1 MKTAGIILIA
11 VAVMAAAFTR
21 PFSKKEKK
29 ETGEPGTNNGFV
41 VAELFTSE
49 GCSSCPPA
57 DKLIE
62 KIQNDNPGKS
72 VYVLAFH
79 VDYWDHQGWKDRFSD
94 ASFTARQRQYADWLK
109 LETVYTPQM
118 VVNGRKEFIGSY
130 EGPITKT
137 ITKEL
142 GQPAAN
148 ALTLQTHV
156 EGSKL
161 HVDFTATP
169 EKNAELV
176 LALVQKTATSSVR
189 AGENEG
195 RQLTH
200 VQIVRQLYTQN
211 VNNTKKIS
219 IDLPADFNAKGFEL
233 IGFVQHKKDGR
244 ITAATKATF

>member
-1 MKTAGIILIA
+1 MIA
-11 VAVMAAAFTR
+11 VAVMAAAFAR
-21 PFSKKEKK
+21 PFNKSEKK
-29 ETGEPGTNNGFV
+29 EIGESGTNNGFV

-57 DKLIE
+57 DKLLE
-62 KIQNDNPGKS
+62 KIQQENPGKS

-79 VDYWDHQGWKDRFSD
+79 VDYWDHQGWKDRFSNP
-94 ASFTARQRQYADWLK
+94 AFTARQRQYADWLN

-142 GQPAAN
+142 DQPAAN
-148 ALTLQTHV
+148 ALTLRTHV

-176 LALVQKTATSSVR
+176 LALVQKSGTSNVK

-195 RQLTH
+195 RQLSH
-200 VQIVRQLYTQN
+200 VQIVRQLYTQD
-211 VNNTKKIS
+211 VNNNQKIS
-219 IDLPADFNAKGFEL
+219 IDLPADFNAKGYEL
-233 IGFVQHKKDGR
+233 IGFVQHKKDGK
-244 ITAATKATF
+244 ITAATKAEL

>member
-1 MKTAGIILIA
+1 MKTAAIIMIA
-11 VAVMAAAFTR
+11 TAVITAAFAR
-21 PFSKKEKK
+21 PFSKKEKN
-29 ETGEPGTNNGFV
+29 ETGDPGTNGFV

-62 KIQNDNPGKS
+62 KIQHENPDKS
-72 VYVLAFH
+72 IYVLAFH
-79 VDYWDHQGWKDRFSD
+79 VDYWDHQGWKDSFSSP
-94 ASFTARQRQYADWLK
+94 AFTARQRQYADWLN
-109 LETVYTPQM
+109 LETVYTPQL

-142 GQPAAN
+142 EQPVSD
-148 ALTLQTHV
+148 ALTLRTHV
-156 EGSKL
+156 EGNKL
-161 HVDFTATP
+161 QVDFTATT

-176 LALVQKTATSSVR
+176 LALVQKSATSKVM

-195 RQLTH
+195 RQLAH

-211 VNNTKKIS
+211 INNNKTIS
-219 IDLPADFNAKGFEL
+219 IDLPADFNTKGFEL
-233 IGFVQHKKDGR
+233 VGFVQHKKDGR
-244 ITAATKATF
+244 ITAATKAIF

>member
-1 MKTAGIILIA
+1 MIA
-11 VAVMAAAFTR
+11 VAVMAAAFAR
-21 PFSKKEKK
+21 PFTSKERK
-29 ETGEPGTNNGFV
+29 ETGTPGNNNGFV

-57 DKLIE
+57 DKVIE
-62 KIQNDNPGKS
+62 KIQNENPGKS

-94 ASFTARQRQYADWLK
+94 ASFTARQRRYADWLN
-109 LETVYTPQM
+109 LQTVYTPQM

-137 ITKEL
+137 ITNEL

-148 ALTLQTHV
+148 TLTLQTHV

-161 HVDFTATP
+161 HVDFTAAG

-176 LALVQKTATSSVR
+176 LALVQKNATSNVK
-189 AGENEG
+189 AGENTG
-195 RQLTH
+195 RQLSH
-200 VQIVRQLYTQN
+200 VQIVRQLYTQD
-211 VNNTKKIS
+211 VNNNKKITLE
-219 IDLPADFNAKGFEL
+219 LPADFNAKGFEL

-244 ITAATKATF
+244 ITAATKAEF

>member
-11 VAVMAAAFTR
+11 VAVMAAAFAR
-21 PFSKKEKK
+21 PFTNKEKK
-29 ETGEPGTNNGFV
+29 ETGEPDSNNGFV

-57 DKLIE
+57 DKLLE

-72 VYVLAFH
+72 IYVLAFH

-94 ASFTARQRQYADWLK
+94 AAFTARQRRYADWLK

-118 VVNGRKEFIGSY
+118 VLNGRKEFIGSY
-130 EGPITKT
+130 EGLITKT
-137 ITKEL
+137 IANEL

-148 ALTLQTHV
+148 TLTLQTHI
-156 EGSKL
+156 EGSNL
-161 HVDFTATP
+161 HVDFAATP

-176 LALVQKTATSSVR
+176 LALVQKTAISNVR

-200 VQIVRQLYTQN
+200 VQIVRQLYTQDIT
-211 VNNTKKIS
+211 NTKKIS
-219 IDLPADFNAKGFEL
+219 IELPADFNTKGFEL
-233 IGFVQHKKDGR
+233 VGFIQHKKDGR

>member
-1 MKTAGIILIA
+1 
-11 VAVMAAAFTR
+11 MAAAFAR
-21 PFSKKEKK
+21 PFTKKEKNQ
-29 ETGEPGTNNGFV
+29 TGEPSNNGFV

-72 VYVLAFH
+72 IYVLAYH

-94 ASFTARQRQYADWLK
+94 AAFTARQRQYADWLK

-137 ITKEL
+137 IAKEL
-142 GQPAAN
+142 DQPAAN
-148 ALTLQTHV
+148 PLTLQTHI
-156 EGSKL
+156 EGSQL
-161 HVDFTATP
+161 HVGFTATP

-176 LALVQKTATSSVR
+176 LALVQKTATSNVR

-195 RQLTH
+195 RQLSH
-200 VQIVRQLYTQN
+200 VQIVRQLYTQD

-244 ITAATKATF
+244 ITAATKASF

>member
-11 VAVMAAAFTR
+11 IAVMAAAFAR
-21 PFSKKEKK
+21 PFTKKENK
-29 ETGEPGTNNGFV
+29 ENEPGSNNGFV

-57 DKLIE
+57 DKLLE

-72 VYVLAFH
+72 IYVLAFH
-79 VDYWDHQGWKDRFSD
+79 VDYWNHQGWKDRFSD
-94 ASFTARQRQYADWLK
+94 AAFTARQRQYANWLR

-130 EGPITKT
+130 EGPITKA
-137 ITKEL
+137 IANEL
-142 GQPAAN
+142 DEPAAN
-148 ALTLQTHV
+148 ALTLQTHI

-176 LALVQKTATSSVR
+176 LALVQKSASSSVK

-195 RQLTH
+195 RQLSH
-200 VQIVRQLYTQN
+200 VQIVRQLYTQD
-211 VNNTKKIS
+211 VKNTKKIS

-233 IGFVQHKKDGR
+233 IGFLQHKKDGR
-244 ITAATKATF
+244 ITAATKASF